1 VTLLEQLC
9 KLKNLYSFLV
19 EVKMEVK
26 DWSKKELEKL
36 YVNIFI
42 IEEET
47 YVRKNEEIKKQKI
60 YIFIG
65 LNLKGYKDIIGIYTP
80 EVETTGYWIREI
92 SNMKARGVEEIF
104 MISIINNKW
113 LKKVIKMNYPEVIMA
128 PSMVE
133 LYNKT
138 QKYIARKDHR
148 IIMRELGRIYKS
160 ETLEEAKEIYTK
172 LKEEYK
178 ENKLIIQIIDKYI
191 KEIFELFKYSHQARV
206 ITSNTD
212 SYNKMRNRISWKIK
226 KIELFKSPA
235 ELKTYLSEILQEEE
249 SKWKPSIKR
258 WDKII
263 NEMDCNLSEK
273 ILELI

>member
-1 VTLLEQLC
+1 
-9 KLKNLYSFLV
+9 
-19 EVKMEVK
+19 MEVK
-26 DWSKKELEKL
+26 DWTKKELEKL
-36 YVNIFI
+36 HVNIFI

-80 EVETTGYWIREI
+80 EVETTGYWIGEI
-92 SNMKARGVEEIF
+92 SNMKARGIEEIF
-104 MISIINNKW
+104 MISMINNKW
-113 LKKVIKMNYPEVIMA
+113 LKKVIKMNYPSVIMT

-148 IIMRELGRIYKS
+148 IIMRELGRRYQA
-160 ETLEEAKEIYTK
+160 ETLEEAKEIYIK

-226 KIELFKSPA
+226 KIELFKSSV

>member
-1 VTLLEQLC
+1 
-9 KLKNLYSFLV
+9 
-19 EVKMEVK
+19 MEVK

-80 EVETTGYWIREI
+80 EVETTGYWIGEI
-92 SNMKARGVEEIF
+92 SNMKSRGVEEIF
-104 MISIINNKW
+104 MISMINNKW
-113 LKKVIKMNYPEVIMA
+113 LKKVIKMNYPSVIMT

-148 IIMRELGRIYKS
+148 IIMRELGRIYKA
-160 ETLEEAKEIYTK
+160 ETLEEAKEIYIK

-226 KIELFKSPA
+226 KIELFKSSV

>member
-1 VTLLEQLC
+1 
-9 KLKNLYSFLV
+9 
-19 EVKMEVK
+19 MEVK

-47 YVRKNEEIKKQKI
+47 YVRKNDEIKKQKI

-80 EVETTGYWIREI
+80 EVETTGYWIGEI
-92 SNMKARGVEEIF
+92 SNMKARGIEEIF
-104 MISIINNKW
+104 MISMINNKW
-113 LKKVIKMNYPEVIMA
+113 LKKVIKMNYPSVIMT

-148 IIMRELGRIYKS
+148 IIMRELGRIYKT
-160 ETLEEAKEIYTK
+160 ETLEEAKEIYIK

-226 KIELFKSPA
+226 KIELFKSSV

>member
-1 VTLLEQLC
+1 
-9 KLKNLYSFLV
+9 
-19 EVKMEVK
+19 
-26 DWSKKELEKL
+26 
-36 YVNIFI
+36 
-42 IEEET
+42 
-47 YVRKNEEIKKQKI
+47 
-60 YIFIG
+60 
-65 LNLKGYKDIIGIYTP
+65 
-80 EVETTGYWIREI
+80 
-92 SNMKARGVEEIF
+92 
-104 MISIINNKW
+104 
-113 LKKVIKMNYPEVIMA
+113 
-128 PSMVE
+128 
-133 LYNKT
+133 
-138 QKYIARKDHR
+138 
-148 IIMRELGRIYKS
+148 MRELGRIYKA
-160 ETLEEAKEIYTK
+160 ETLEEAKEIYIK

-178 ENKLIIQIIDKYI
+178 ENKLIVQIIDKYI

-206 ITSNTD
+206 ITSNAD

>member
-1 VTLLEQLC
+1 
-9 KLKNLYSFLV
+9 
-19 EVKMEVK
+19 MEVK
-26 DWSKKELEKL
+26 DWTKRELEKL

>member
-1 VTLLEQLC
+1 
-9 KLKNLYSFLV
+9 
-19 EVKMEVK
+19 MEVK

>member
-1 VTLLEQLC
+1 
-9 KLKNLYSFLV
+9 
-19 EVKMEVK
+19 MEVK

-47 YVRKNEEIKKQKI
+47 YVRKNDEIKKQKI

-80 EVETTGYWIREI
+80 EVETTGYWIGEI
-92 SNMKARGVEEIF
+92 SNMKARGIEEIF
-104 MISIINNKW
+104 MISMINNKW
-113 LKKVIKMNYPEVIMA
+113 LKKVIKMNYPSVIMT

-148 IIMRELGRIYKS
+148 IIMRELGRIYKA
-160 ETLEEAKEIYTK
+160 ETLEEAKEIYIK

-226 KIELFKSPA
+226 KIELFKSSV

>member
-1 VTLLEQLC
+1 
-9 KLKNLYSFLV
+9 
-19 EVKMEVK
+19 MEVK
-26 DWSKKELEKL
+26 DWTKKELEKL

-47 YVRKNEEIKKQKI
+47 YVRKNDEIKKQKI

-80 EVETTGYWIREI
+80 EVETTGYWIGEI
-92 SNMKARGVEEIF
+92 SNMKSRGVEEIF
-104 MISIINNKW
+104 MISMINNKW
-113 LKKVIKMNYPEVIMA
+113 LKKVIKMNYPFVIMT

-133 LYNKT
+133 FYNKT

-148 IIMRELGRIYKS
+148 IIMRELGRIYKA
-160 ETLEEAKEIYTK
+160 ETLEEAKEIYIK

-206 ITSNTD
+206 ITSNAD

-226 KIELFKSPA
+226 KIELFKSPM